1 MILSSLL
8 SSSLFSQ
15 NSARPFAWGV
25 LGIGAGLYFFFN
37 GFRVLQRRHLV
48 LNTPVSKIRG
58 AAMGMVEI
66 SGLAAGPHTIVAPIT
81 ARPCYF
87 YRTIVWEWKNQGRGK
102 AWVKVAAACIHVPFF
117 LDDNTGKVLIDP
129 RGAELDLHRDFQQEF
144 CDSFF
149 TMKEEAPPS
158 VHSFLSRH
166 GVSTTNKIKVEEYCI
181 KPKNSLFVMGTLGQN
196 TGLELAAR
204 PIVDQE
210 HDTQWTAGLNLTSAV
225 LGQAVLEDTPDSAA
239 VREGSVSE
247 SLMRR
252 SFGETGFGETDFRRS
267 PFATSAL
274 GQSILQ
280 EESMHAAAAQVIHI
294 TPDPTPTKT
303 TEMTQQRKIAA
314 ALMKAGISNPAA
326 WSAAGVMGA
335 SAAAGVAIAPDGASS
350 EGFELR
356 PPVVLMKGKNNPTF
370 LISWRSQR
378 EIAKSLGWKCTLMI
392 WGGPALAVLSLYIL
406 IAALHTI

>member
-1 MILSSLL
+1 MILSILL
-8 SSSLFSQ
+8 LSQ
-15 NSARPFAWGV
+15 NSARPIVWSAV
-25 LGIGAGLYFFFN
+25 GICAGLYFFFN

-87 YRTIVWEWKNQGRGK
+87 YRTIAWEWKSQGRSR
-102 AWVKVAAACIHVPFF
+102 AWVKVASECVHVPFF

-129 RGAELDLHRDFQQEF
+129 SGAELDLHRDFQQEF

-181 KPKNSLFVMGTLGQN
+181 KPKNSLFVMGTLAGN

-204 PIVDQE
+204 PIIDRE
-210 HDTQWTAGLNLTSAV
+210 HDTQRTVGLNLTTAV
-225 LGQAVLEDTPDSAA
+225 LGQAVLEDAPDSVA
-239 VREGSVSE
+239 VLDRSVSE

-252 SFGETGFGETDFRRS
+252 SFGGTDFGETNFHKS

-280 EESMHAAAAQVIHI
+280 EESMRAAAAQVIHI
-294 TPDPTPTKT
+294 TPNPVPTKT
-303 TEMTQQRKIAA
+303 TEMTQQQKIAA

-335 SAAAGVAIAPDGASS
+335 NASAGVAISADGAST

-356 PPVVLMKGKNNPTF
+356 PPVVLMKGKNNPMF

-378 EIAKSLGWKCTLMI
+378 EIAKSLGWKSTLMI

-406 IAALHTI
+406 LASLHGI